1 MSITSDSMI
10 TDSIISDSIT
20 IGDIQAAHKR
30 LAGQIIQ
37 TPYLHSQ
44 TLSRIAGCEL
54 FLKFENLQFTAS
66 FKERGAGNKLAALS
80 AEERQ
85 RGVITVSAG
94 NHAQGVAYHASK
106 IGIRAVIVMPLDTPY
121 VKVENTR
128 RLGAEV
134 VQVGESFGEART
146 AMLALA
152 EREQLVIVHP
162 YDDPWVIA
170 GQGTLGLEMMSQVP
184 DVDCLVVPIGGGGLI
199 AGIALAAQHCKP
211 GLEIIGVQA
220 AHFPAMHDLFYQSKA
235 ATLSAKTREA
245 AAGKAAPVE
254 ATTSGLSSIA
264 IVKPLAPTIAEGIA
278 VDRPGSLTAP
288 MVLQRVSRI
297 DLVSEAQLEQ
307 AIIYLLE
314 IEKTVVEGAGA
325 AGLAAVLANP
335 ERFKGRRVGLVLC
348 GGNIDSLTLSDIIQ
362 RSLVRSHRLARL
374 SVSARDVPGSLAR
387 VATLVAE
394 QGANIEEVTH
404 QRAFADLP
412 VRYARIELV
421 VSTRGDAHLE
431 SVVKA
436 LAAAGFPATVRDS

>member
-1 MSITSDSMI
+1 MSITSDRV
-10 TDSIISDSIT
+10 TNDSIT
-20 IGDIQAAHKR
+20 IGDIQAARER

-106 IGIRAVIVMPLDTPY
+106 IGIRAVIVMPVDTPY

-146 AMLALA
+146 AMLEIAA
-152 EREQLVIVHP
+152 REQLVVVHP
-162 YDDPWVIA
+162 YDDPLVIA
-170 GQGTLGLEMMSQVP
+170 GQGTLGLEMMNQVP
-184 DVDCLVVPIGGGGLI
+184 DVDSLVVPIGGGGLI
-199 AGIALAAQHCKP
+199 AGIALAAQHCQP

-220 AHFPAMHDLFYQSKA
+220 AHFPAMHDLYYQLKA
-235 ATLSAKTREA
+235 ATSEA
-245 AAGKAAPVE
+245 MPATLVKLVAPV
-254 ATTSGLSSIA
+254 
-264 IVKPLAPTIAEGIA
+264 KPSAPTIAEGIA

-387 VATLVAE
+387 VATLVAQ

-421 VSTRGDAHLE
+421 VSTRGDAHLK
-431 SVVKA
+431 SVVNA

>member
-1 MSITSDSMI
+1 MT
-10 TDSIISDSIT
+10 IT
-20 IGDIQAAHKR
+20 ITDIQAARQR

-80 AEERQ
+80 SDERL

-94 NHAQGVAYHASK
+94 NHAQGVAYHAAK
-106 IGIRAVIVMPLDTPY
+106 LGIRAVIVMPLDTPY
-121 VKVENTR
+121 VKVENTK

-134 VQVGESFGEART
+134 VQAGESFAEARA
-146 AMLALA
+146 AMLELA
-152 EREQLVIVHP
+152 QRDQQVIVHP

-170 GQGTLGLEMMSQVP
+170 GQGTLGLEMMAQVP
-184 DVDCLVVPIGGGGLI
+184 DIDALVIPIGGGGLI
-199 AGIALAAQHCKP
+199 AGIAIAAQHCRP
-211 GLEIIGVQA
+211 GLEIVGVQA
-220 AHFPAMHDLFYQSKA
+220 EHFPAMHALFAASKV
-235 ATLSAKTREA
+235 
-245 AAGKAAPVE
+245 AAGGTLPDHAAMP
-254 ATTSGLSSIA
+254 
-264 IVKPLAPTIAEGIA
+264 PAPTIAEGIA
-278 VDRPGSLTAP
+278 VDRPGTLTAP
-288 MVLQRVSRI
+288 IVLERVSRI

-307 AIIYLLE
+307 AMIYLLE

-325 AGLAAVLANP
+325 AGLAAVLARP
-335 ERFKGRRVGLVLC
+335 EQFRGRRVGLVLC
-348 GGNIDSLTLSDIIQ
+348 GGNIDSLTLSDIIG

-387 VATLVAE
+387 VATLVGQ

-412 VRYARIELV
+412 VRYVRIELV
-421 VSTRGDAHLE
+421 VSTRGDSHLQ
-431 SVVKA
+431 SVVTA

>member
-1 MSITSDSMI
+1 MT
-10 TDSIISDSIT
+10 IT
-20 IGDIQAAHKR
+20 ITDIQAARQR

-44 TLSRIAGCEL
+44 TLSRIAGCDL

-80 AEERQ
+80 PTERL

-94 NHAQGVAYHASK
+94 NHAQGVAHHAAK
-106 IGIRAVIVMPLDTPY
+106 LGIRAVIVMPLDTPY
-121 VKVENTR
+121 VKVENTK

-134 VQVGESFGEART
+134 VQAGESFAEARA
-146 AMLALA
+146 AMLELA
-152 EREQLVIVHP
+152 QRDQQVIVHP

-170 GQGTLGLEMMSQVP
+170 GQGTLGLEMMTQVP
-184 DVDCLVVPIGGGGLI
+184 DIDALVIPIGGGGLI
-199 AGIALAAQHCKP
+199 AGIAIAAQHCRP
-211 GLEIIGVQA
+211 GLEIVGVQA
-220 AHFPAMHDLFYQSKA
+220 EHFPAMHELFAASKA
-235 ATLSAKTREA
+235 AAGSTPPNLA
-245 AAGKAAPVE
+245 A
-254 ATTSGLSSIA
+254 
-264 IVKPLAPTIAEGIA
+264 KPLAPTIAEGIA
-278 VDRPGSLTAP
+278 VDRPGALTAP
-288 MVLQRVSRI
+288 IVLERVSRI

-307 AIIYLLE
+307 AMIYLLE

-325 AGLAAVLANP
+325 AGLAAVLAHP
-335 ERFKGRRVGLVLC
+335 EHFRGRRIGLVLC
-348 GGNIDSLTLSDIIQ
+348 GGNIDSLTLSDIIG

-387 VATLVAE
+387 VATLVGQ

-421 VSTRGDAHLE
+421 VSTRGDSHLQ
-431 SVVKA
+431 SVVTA